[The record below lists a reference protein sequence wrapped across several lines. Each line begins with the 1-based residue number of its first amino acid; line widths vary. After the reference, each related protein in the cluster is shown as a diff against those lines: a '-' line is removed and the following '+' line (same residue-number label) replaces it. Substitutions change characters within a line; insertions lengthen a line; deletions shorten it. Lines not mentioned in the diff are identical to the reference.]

1 MTVKLDDGSAV
12 LTGVTGSEDQ
22 AELLRAAV
30 RQIPGVIDVRSDLSF
45 PAER

>member
-1 MTVKLDDGSAV
+1 VNVDDGVAV
-12 LTGVTGSEDQ
+12 LTGVAGSEDQ

-45 PAER
+45 PVER